1 MFGID
6 LAVMNGTRDNR
17 ASRPSGA
24 TSTIRE
30 GVRFKMMSMR
40 SMPKKPSR
48 VANFSLKSVGVDGF
62 VKNDGG
68 LQSSS
73 RKAWRESGAA
83 GNARR
88 IPFVTRPTNS
98 DSR

>member
-1 MFGID
+1 MGRGEVHD
-6 LAVMNGTRDNR
+6 DVDAEHAEEAEQG
-17 ASRPSGA
+17 S
-24 TSTIRE
+24 E
-30 GVRFKMMSMR
+30 
-40 SMPKKPSR
+40 
-48 VANFSLKSVGVDGF
+48 FSLKSVGVVGS
-62 VKNDGG
+62 VKFDGG
-68 LQSSS
+68 LQSSR